1 MGDFV
6 IMMLNFG
13 FLLCLLE
20 HIDDQLAFVLRCW
33 VGKDV
38 ARLLK
43 KPTATAYLLGLPQ
56 PHSALPRRIQGS

>member
-13 FLLCLLE
+13 FLLWLLE

-33 VGKDV
+33 DGKDV

-43 KPTATAYLLGLPQ
+43 KPTATAYLLGLP
-56 PHSALPRRIQGS
+56 

>member
-13 FLLCLLE
+13 FLLWLLE
-20 HIDDQLAFVLRCW
+20 HVDDQLAFVLRCW
-33 VGKDV
+33 DGKDV
-38 ARLLK
+38 ARLFK
-43 KPTATAYLLGLPQ
+43 KPIATAYLLGLSQ